1 MTKAPLTPIDSIE
14 PVPYK
19 GQLFDVRRTSEFDE
33 WISGFKDG
41 RTRARILNR
50 IDRLVGGNFGDSQS
64 VGDGVQELRLH
75 FGSGYRIYYRW
86 NGTSLVLL
94 LCGGDKSSQKRDI
107 AKAKK
112 MAKEA
117 EDGVEDITL

>member
-1 MTKAPLTPIDSIE
+1 MTKPPRIPIDPTM
-14 PVPYK
+14 PVSYK
-19 GQLFDVRRTSEFDE
+19 GQTFDVRRTPEFDK
-33 WISGFKDG
+33 WIVGFKDG
-41 RTRARILNR
+41 RTLARILDR

-75 FGSGYRIYYRW
+75 FGSGYRIYYTW

-107 AKAKK
+107 VKAKR